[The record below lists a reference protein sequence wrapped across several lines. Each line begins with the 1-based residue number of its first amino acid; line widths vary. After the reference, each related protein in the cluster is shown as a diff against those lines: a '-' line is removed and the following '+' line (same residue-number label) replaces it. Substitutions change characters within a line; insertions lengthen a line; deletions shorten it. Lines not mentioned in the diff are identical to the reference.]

1 MQITFREEWIDRRL
15 AYDRFFDNESD
26 YPKYLTVPHVKK
38 NLWIP
43 DSFFPVSYPSVFDWQ
58 LPYPFADRKV
68 RASTHDRHREHVP
81 AHLSGRAGGL
91 L

>member
-26 YPKYLTVPHVKK
+26 YPKYLTVPHVKT

-43 DSFFPVSYPSVFDWQ
+43 DSFFPVPISYR
-58 LPYPFADRKV
+58 LIAKV
-68 RASTHDRHREHVP
+68 SLCRPKSPHIGT
-81 AHLSGRAGGL
+81 
-91 L
+91 